1 VLSKLQVDEATRT
14 LRLTGSASLPMVSPH
29 VYTPNY
35 IRCGVSDGPSSYY
48 GATALSGQSTI
59 IKVGHADLTVE
70 AFTNLRDTGTCSP
83 HPKSIFSSPRCSWV
97 HSVRRRALGSLG
109 RLWAAIGIA

>member
-1 VLSKLQVDEATRT
+1 VDEATRT

-48 GATALSGQSTI
+48 GATSVSGQSTV
-59 IKVGHADLTVE
+59 IKVRHADLAVE
-70 AFTNLRDTGTCSP
+70 AFTDLRDTGTAHTPTLVPFCVSRLFVYSCWKKEEP
-83 HPKSIFSSPRCSWV
+83 LARD
-97 HSVRRRALGSLG
+97 GSFQN
-109 RLWAAIGIA
+109 